1 MSFSSTIEYTF
12 CHNRELD
19 IVDLSTAGV
28 VGSRAD
34 WPNCFVKSELGVTRT
49 TTEELIER
57 TTKLVFT
64 FPVDWPAG
72 VSPQDEGTLDGGTL
86 DGGTF
91 DRGTL
96 DEGERL
102 SALEYIERKYPNTFF
117 VFLRLTMS
125 NVFVGV
131 MV

>member
-1 MSFSSTIEYTF
+1 M
-12 CHNRELD
+12 
-19 IVDLSTAGV
+19 
-28 VGSRAD
+28 
-34 WPNCFVKSELGVTRT
+34 TRT